1 MYSSRICHVSGVRK
15 GFTEIHRNTR
25 GIQEEYTQNTQ
36 NTNLRANPT
45 KFKGKPPLTRSKG
58 KSRGSYERG
67 VNSRIHSPV
76 ADSRARTHV

>member
-1 MYSSRICHVSGVRK
+1 MGGDAPWPTPEMLK
-15 GFTEIHRNTR
+15 GFLEDATDAA
-25 GIQEEYTQNTQ
+25 QNTYG
-36 NTNLRANPT
+36 TARGEANLGYVPQVLRNL
-45 KFKGKPPLTRSKG
+45 GKG